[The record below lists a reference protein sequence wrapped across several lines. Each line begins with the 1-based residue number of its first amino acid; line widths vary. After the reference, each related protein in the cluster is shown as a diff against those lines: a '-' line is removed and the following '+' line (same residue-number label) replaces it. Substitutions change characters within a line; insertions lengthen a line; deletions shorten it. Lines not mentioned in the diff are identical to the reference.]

1 MTTVA
6 GTFTFTLPAAP
17 AGATGPQGIQGIP
30 GVAGLPGPTGPAGAV
45 GPQGPSPDI
54 NTLAKAVAALLAS
67 STTPPSGPVVTPPAS
82 GTFYVYSNGTF
93 NWTSHFS
100 FNGTPNLTDT
110 SGKPQ
115 GGKYDIAFTL
125 ATPFGGYQ
133 PYLAS
138 GFDTSPY
145 KYLIYDIKP
154 TVSGQIIATGFDAN
168 NDVADGNIVV
178 VAGPGITKY
187 GPVPQAG
194 VWASYKVP
202 LSDFNFSNKNI
213 LKFSV
218 ADGLGD
224 PSGTI
229 IYMDN
234 LGFSP

>member
-1 MTTVA
+1 MSTTVT
-6 GTFTFTLPAAP
+6 GTFTFTAP
-17 AGATGPQGIQGIP
+17 AGPQGIPGIQGP
-30 GVAGLPGPTGPAGAV
+30 VGPPGPA
-45 GPQGPSPDI
+45 PDI
-54 NTLAKAVAALLAS
+54 NALAKAVAALLAGAS
-67 STTPPSGPVVTPPAS
+67 TPPVTTPPVVTPPAP

-100 FNGTPNLTDT
+100 FNGTPNLNDT
-110 SGKPQ
+110 SGKPV
-115 GGKYDIAFTL
+115 GGKADIAFTL

-133 PYLAS
+133 PYLAA

-168 NDVADGNIVV
+168 NDVTDGNVVV

-187 GPVPQAG
+187 GPVPQVG
-194 VWASYKVP
+194 VWGSYKVP
-202 LSDFNFSNKNI
+202 LSDFNLTNKSV

-224 PSGTI
+224 PAGTI

>member
-1 MTTVA
+1 MTQVT
-6 GTFTFTLPAAP
+6 GTFNFTLPASAP
-17 AGATGPQGIQGIP
+17 GPTGQTGPQGPQGP
-30 GVAGLPGPTGPAGAV
+30 QGVA
-45 GPQGPSPDI
+45 GPQGPIGPAAVVDI
-54 NTLAKAVAALLAS
+54 NALAKAVQALLAGS
-67 STTPPSGPVVTPPAS
+67 PPVVIPPPPVVVPPAS

-100 FNGTPNLTDT
+100 FNGTPNLNDT
-110 SGKPQ
+110 KGLPQ
-115 GGKYDIAFTL
+115 GGVADIAFTL

-133 PYLAS
+133 PYLAT

-154 TVSGQIIATGFDAN
+154 TQSNQVIATGFDAN
-168 NDVADGNIVV
+168 NDVTDGNVVV

-187 GPVPQAG
+187 GPVPKAG
-194 VWASYKVP
+194 VWASYKIP
-202 LSDFNFSNKNI
+202 LADFNFTNKSI

-218 ADGLGD
+218 ADG
-224 PSGTI
+224 SGSPAGSI